1 MLGLHTI
8 HAEDAASPFTADGA
22 QPVLVQALQAGVALP
37 SGCLAGGCGSCR
49 AQVLEGDYTLGDT
62 PALTQAERDAGQ
74 VLLCRT
80 FARGDLRL
88 RLLENAPQPQ
98 HAALIE
104 DIGYPA
110 DDVAVLRLRMLG
122 EPLAFRAGQFVRLCL
137 KDGTARN
144 YSIASAD
151 DRQGSIELHVRHVP
165 QGACSSRF
173 FGEARIR
180 PGMKIRLQGPLGGFT
195 LRPGEGPRVFLA
207 TGTGYAPV
215 RAMLLALRREGAAP
229 RTTFY
234 WGGQRMRD
242 LYAAEEATALLRA
255 IGGNFVPVLAAEARP
270 GVRSGFLQD
279 AVLRDHADLRAA
291 QVYACGHPAM
301 VEAAARA
308 LCTQAGLPL
317 ASFFADAFLP
327 NR

>member
-1 MLGLHTI
+1 MGPHTI
-8 HAEDAASPFTADGA
+8 HTEGAAIPFTVDGA
-22 QPVLVQALQAGVALP
+22 QPVLAQALQAGITLP

-49 AQVLEGDYTLGDT
+49 AQVLEGGYTLGDA

-88 RLLENAPQPQ
+88 RQLENAPQPQ
-98 HAALIE
+98 HAALVE
-104 DIGYPA
+104 DVGYPA
-110 DDVAVLRLRMLG
+110 DDVAVLHLRLLG
-122 EPLAFRAGQFVRLCL
+122 QPLAFRAGQFVRLCL

-151 DRQGSIELHVRHVP
+151 DRHDTIELHIRHVP
-165 QGACSSRF
+165 RGACSSRF

-180 PGMKIRLQGPLGGFT
+180 AGMKIRLQGPLGGFT
-195 LRPGEGPRVFLA
+195 LRPGNGPRVFLA

-215 RAMLLALRREGAAP
+215 RAMLLALRREGGAP
-229 RTTFY
+229 RTAFY
-234 WGGQRMRD
+234 WGGRRMRD
-242 LYAAEEATALLRA
+242 LYAAEEAAALLRA
-255 IGGNFVPVLAAEARP
+255 LGGRFVPVLAAEERQGA
-270 GVRSGFLQD
+270 RSGLLHE
-279 AVLRDHADLRAA
+279 AVLQDHADLRAA

-301 VEAAARA
+301 VEAAART
-308 LCTQAGLPL
+308 LCAQAGLAP

>member
-1 MLGLHTI
+1 
-8 HAEDAASPFTADGA
+8 
-22 QPVLVQALQAGVALP
+22 P

-49 AQVLEGDYTLGDT
+49 AQVLAGDYTLGDT
-62 PALTQAERDAGQ
+62 PALAQAERDAGQ

-88 RLLENAPQPQ
+88 RLLENAPQPL
-98 HAALIE
+98 HAALVE
-104 DIGYPA
+104 DIAYPS

-122 EPLAFRAGQFVRLCL
+122 APLVFCAGQFVRLCL

-144 YSIASAD
+144 YSIASAED
-151 DRQGSIELHVRHVP
+151 APDTIALHIRHVP

-195 LRPGEGPRVFLA
+195 LRSEGNNSSGVPRVFLA

-215 RAMLLALRREGAAP
+215 HAMLLALRRQGSAP

-234 WGGQRMRD
+234 WGGQRLRD
-242 LYAAEEATALLRA
+242 LYAAEEAAALLRD
-255 IGGNFVPVLAAEARP
+255 IGGRFVPVLAAEERP
-270 GVRSGFLQD
+270 GTRSGFVQQAVLQD
-279 AVLRDHADLRAA
+279 HPDLRGA
-291 QVYACGHPAM
+291 QVYACGNPAM
-301 VEAAARA
+301 VEAAAQA
-308 LCTQAGLPL
+308 LCNHAGLPPT
-317 ASFFADAFLP
+317 SFFADAFLP